1 MAWVRSLAGE
11 LRPATEM
18 AKKRGEFNSSSF
30 SFIFI
35 EILRSKWVRVDP
47 SQLRAVD
54 EEAGAL
60 RMEGIWFK
68 VTGMADGLVSSPCQV

>member
-1 MAWVRSLAGE
+1 MGE
-11 LRPATEM
+11 
-18 AKKRGEFNSSSF
+18 G
-30 SFIFI
+30 
-35 EILRSKWVRVDP
+35 P

-68 VTGMADGLVSSPCQV
+68 VTGMADGLVSAPCQV